1 MERQSLNISV
11 ADTASEVRGA
21 KSGERLRY
29 RRSLNCPSS
38 MKHSVLDYELGE
50 LNYESSK
57 LGIFFHERADV
68 SFVGI
73 CLFNVASDW

>member
-1 MERQSLNISV
+1 V
-11 ADTASEVRGA
+11 
-21 KSGERLRY
+21 
-29 RRSLNCPSS
+29 
-38 MKHSVLDYELGE
+38 KHGVLDYELGE

-73 CLFNVASDW
+73 CLFNVAPDW

>member
-1 MERQSLNISV
+1 MDRQRLLFSV
-11 ADTASEVRGA
+11 AETTSEGA
-21 KSGERLRY
+21 TCKREERLRN

-38 MKHSVLDYELGE
+38 RKHGVLDYELGE

-68 SFVGI
+68 SFAGI
-73 CLFNVASDW
+73 CLFNVASDR